1 MKKPITLLIA
11 AAISAPLWAAPQTVT
26 LSVPGMNCVTC
37 PITVKKAL
45 TKVAGVD
52 KAEINLDRREA
63 KVSFD
68 DAKTTAQA
76 LMHATKDAGYPSSL
90 AGVSK

>member
-1 MKKPITLLIA
+1 MKKPMTLVIA
-11 AAISAPLWAAPQTVT
+11 AAISAPLWAAPQIIT

-45 TKVAGVD
+45 TKVAGVE

-63 KVSFD
+63 KVIFD
-68 DAKTTAQA
+68 DAKTTAQT
-76 LMHATKDAGYPSSL
+76 LMQATKDAGYPSSL
-90 AGVSK
+90 SGASK

>member
-1 MKKPITLLIA
+1 MKKPIALLIA
-11 AAISAPLWAAPQTVT
+11 ATISAPLWAAPQTVT

-76 LMHATKDAGYPSSL
+76 LMQATKDAGYPSSL
-90 AGVSK
+90 ARVSK